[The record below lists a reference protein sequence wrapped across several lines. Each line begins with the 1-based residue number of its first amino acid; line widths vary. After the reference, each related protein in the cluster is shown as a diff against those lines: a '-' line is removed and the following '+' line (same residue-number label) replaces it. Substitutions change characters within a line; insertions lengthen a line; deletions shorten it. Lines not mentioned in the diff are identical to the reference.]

1 MYVKSLYTH
10 VEVTEKEEMNMADGP
25 IQVNSEIG
33 KLKTVLLKRPGKE
46 LENLVTD
53 YLGGLLFDDIP
64 YLEVAQ
70 QEHDR
75 FAKVLQDEGVEVLY
89 LEKLA
94 AESIEDSD
102 IREQFINDVLAESR
116 KTIIGH
122 EKEIKN
128 YSQHYL
134 TKS

>member
-64 YLEVAQ
+64 YLEAAQ

-94 AESIEDSD
+94 AESID
-102 IREQFINDVLAESR
+102 ACGSR
-116 KTIIGH
+116 VNYKLGIGS
-122 EKEIKN
+122 K
-128 YSQHYL
+128 
-134 TKS
+134 

>member
-1 MYVKSLYTH
+1 
-10 VEVTEKEEMNMADGP
+10 MANGP

-46 LENLVTD
+46 LENLVPD
-53 YLGGLLFDDIP
+53 YLDGLLFDDIP
-64 YLEVAQ
+64 FLKVAQ

-94 AESIEDSD
+94 AESIKEPE
-102 IREQFINDVLAESR
+102 IRV
-116 KTIIGH
+116 
-122 EKEIKN
+122 
-128 YSQHYL
+128 
-134 TKS
+134 

>member
-46 LENLVTD
+46 LENLVPD
-53 YLGGLLFDDIP
+53 YLGGLLFDDNP

-89 LEKLA
+89 L
-94 AESIEDSD
+94 
-102 IREQFINDVLAESR
+102 
-116 KTIIGH
+116 
-122 EKEIKN
+122 
-128 YSQHYL
+128 
-134 TKS
+134 

>member
-46 LENLVTD
+46 LENLVPD

-89 LEKLA
+89 LRNLLQKALRIQILENN
-94 AESIEDSD
+94 SSMMC
-102 IREQFINDVLAESR
+102 
-116 KTIIGH
+116 
-122 EKEIKN
+122 
-128 YSQHYL
+128 
-134 TKS
+134 

>member
-1 MYVKSLYTH
+1 
-10 VEVTEKEEMNMADGP
+10 MADGP

-33 KLKTVLLKRPGKE
+33 KLKTVLLKRSGKE

-134 TKS
+134 IKS